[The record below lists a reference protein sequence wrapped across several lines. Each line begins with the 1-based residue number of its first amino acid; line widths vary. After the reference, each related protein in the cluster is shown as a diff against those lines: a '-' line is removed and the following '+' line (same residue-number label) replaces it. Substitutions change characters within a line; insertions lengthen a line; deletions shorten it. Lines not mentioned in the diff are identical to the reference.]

1 VSLHEPLALDY
12 RTLAQLLRQTR
23 SIAVVGLSPKPHRES
38 FDVARYL
45 QAAGYRVVPVNPV
58 VAASSTPQI
67 LGETCYA
74 SLQDAAQQGPIDM
87 VNVFRNSVDVPPVA
101 DAAIAVGARTLWLQ
115 LGISHEAAAAQA
127 RAAGLVVVQDL
138 CIKIEHRA
146 LCT

>member
-1 VSLHEPLALDY
+1 VSLHEPPALDGKA
-12 RTLAQLLRQTR
+12 LAQLLRQTR

-38 FDVARYL
+38 FGVARYL
-45 QAAGYRVVPVNPV
+45 QAVGYRIIPVNPV

-87 VNVFRNSVDVPPVA
+87 VNVFRNSADVPPVA
-101 DAAIAVGARTLWLQ
+101 DAAIAIGAKTLWLQ
-115 LGISHEAAAAQA
+115 LGIRHEAAAAKA

-138 CIKIEHRA
+138 CIKIEHRTS
-146 LCT
+146 CT

>member
-38 FDVARYL
+38 FDVAHYL